1 MSQQISS
8 SVDNKYLQ
16 VRNKAYN
23 LESEIEDGEKQ
34 YKEHVMQIIHK
45 IQSEYY
51 KKYGAKIDELQDLM
65 DAIDQYQNKGYRQ
78 LKRQLQKLYLEDMS
92 GEGGN
97 YEDKQKLMKDR
108 SKQLYEQYREKY
120 CPQDNF
126 QKKRDEEAAKLQRS
140 ILGLSLDGESRDRL
154 RIMM

>member
-1 MSQQISS
+1 MSQQITG

-23 LESEIEDGEKQ
+23 LENEIEDGEKQ

-51 KKYGAKIDELQDLM
+51 KKYGAKNDELQDLM
-65 DAIDQYQNKGYRQ
+65 DAIEQYQNKGYRQ

-92 GEGGN
+92 GGDGN
-97 YEDKQKLMKDR
+97 YEEKQKLMKDR

-140 ILGLSLDGESRDRL
+140 ILGLSLNSDSEGRL
-154 RIMM
+154 TIM

>member
-1 MSQQISS
+1 MSQQITG

-23 LESEIEDGEKQ
+23 LENEIEDGEKQ

-65 DAIDQYQNKGYRQ
+65 DAIEQYQNKGYRQ

-92 GEGGN
+92 GEKGN

-140 ILGLSLDGESRDRL
+140 ILGLSLDSDSGGRL
-154 RIMM
+154 RIM

>member
-1 MSQQISS
+1 MNEQLSS

-23 LESEIEDGEKQ
+23 LETEIEDGEKQ
-34 YKEHVMQIIHK
+34 YKENVMQIIHK
-45 IQSEYY
+45 IQTEYY
-51 KKYGAKIDELQDLM
+51 KKYGGKIEELQDLM
-65 DAIDQYQNKGYRQ
+65 DAIEQYQNKGYRQ

-92 GEGGN
+92 GGGGN

-120 CPQDNF
+120 CPKDNF

-140 ILGLSLDGESRDRL
+140 ILGLSLDGDSGGRL
-154 RIMM
+154 RIM

>member
-1 MSQQISS
+1 MSQQITG

-23 LESEIEDGEKQ
+23 LENEIEDGEKK

-78 LKRQLQKLYLEDMS
+78 LKRQLQKLYLEDMA
-92 GEGGN
+92 GGNGN
-97 YEDKQKLMKDR
+97 YEEKQKCIKEEF
-108 SKQLYEQYREKY
+108 KQ
-120 CPQDNF
+120 
-126 QKKRDEEAAKLQRS
+126 
-140 ILGLSLDGESRDRL
+140 ILELL
-154 RIMM
+154 RQIK